1 MTTASQQV
9 QFVEASCQ
17 ACRRKFSMPVLS
29 DFSYGE
35 FILHGERNCVFGF
48 LCAHNEPAWEDI
60 ETRLKQAGLLAAS
73 PTRTDI
79 DHFHRVIASSADA
92 ISGQRLVPF
101 PVCPS
106 CGSRSV
112 AYGDSK
118 PHEIGDFIREDIRE
132 IPRVTFEAFQL
143 LSDATKTERVGELW
157 RQLS

>member
-1 MTTASQQV
+1 MTASQQV
-9 QFVEASCQ
+9 QFFAASCH

-29 DFSYGE
+29 DFSYGD

-48 LCAHNEPAWEDI
+48 LSAHNEPAWEDI
-60 ETRLKQAGLLAAS
+60 ETRLQRVGLLAAS

-79 DHFHRVIASSADA
+79 DRFHRVIAASADA

-106 CGSRSV
+106 CGSHSV
-112 AYGDSK
+112 AYGDSM

-132 IPRVTFEAFQL
+132 IPRVTFETYQL

-157 RQLS
+157 RQFS